1 MLFVITFVFFLFIET
16 KMIVLKELMAKGIN
30 YLKVLS
36 KVITSLSVEKSL
48 YGQPVDSDVKRY
60 KEIRMSTTGKRWRL
74 YNKMF
79 FFRFCMHQKSS

>member
-1 MLFVITFVFFLFIET
+1 
-16 KMIVLKELMAKGIN
+16 MIVLKELMAKGIN

-60 KEIRMSTTGKRWRL
+60 KEIRMSTTGKR
-74 YNKMF
+74 
-79 FFRFCMHQKSS
+79 